1 LTLGRGVGDVA
12 DGPVNTRHFKGAR
25 LRLDGRQVLE
35 WFDTPGME
43 DSIALLEYLE
53 RLDEPGARR
62 DGPSRIRRFLDSP
75 EAHRR
80 YEQEARVLAKMLDCD
95 AALYVIDARDPV
107 LSKHRD
113 ELTLLAACGRPLLPV
128 LNFVNAPAHR
138 AAEWRDAMARLGL
151 HAALEFDTV
160 APPLDGERQL
170 YAKLAVLLDRH
181 AVTLN
186 RLSDQLER
194 QRRERSLAAWQL
206 AADLPID
213 VAALRVASPADDE
226 A

>member
-1 LTLGRGVGDVA
+1 
-12 DGPVNTRHFKGAR
+12 
-25 LRLDGRQVLE
+25 
-35 WFDTPGME
+35 
-43 DSIALLEYLE
+43 
-53 RLDEPGARR
+53 
-62 DGPSRIRRFLDSP
+62 
-75 EAHRR
+75 
-80 YEQEARVLAKMLDCD
+80 
-95 AALYVIDARDPV
+95 DPV

-113 ELTLLAACGRPLLPV
+113 ELALLAACGRPLLPV
-128 LNFVNAPAHR
+128 LNFVNSPAHR
-138 AAEWRDAMARLGL
+138 AGEWRDAMARLGL

-206 AADLPID
+206 AADLLID
-213 VAALRVASPADDE
+213 VAARGVASPADDE
-226 A
+226 ALQAHAATLRDQVRRREQACVDALLALYNFRRSDYAEDDLPLAGTRWGMDLFHPQALKDM